1 MTSNETMG
9 AASVRSPS
17 NYDVVVVGARVAGAA
32 TAMLLARCGHRV
44 LMIDRA
50 DIGSDTTSTHTI
62 LRLGMLQLQRWGL
75 ADRLTTTDT
84 PPIRKVTLGFGD
96 DLVPIELSA
105 DFGVDALY
113 APRRT
118 VLDPILVTAALEA
131 GVDLWTRTRLIDLI
145 WENGSVAGVT
155 VKSGQLTHHIRS
167 RYVIGADG
175 TWSRTADRVQAKAYR
190 SFPPANATYYA
201 YYDGIDTDGVYFQFT
216 PGVTAGLIP
225 TNQSQTCVYVGWHA
239 SRIGEFRDNP
249 DVAFL
254 RQGAIGHEQIGE
266 AVHSGHRVSGF
277 RGTPG
282 LPGFLRQPW
291 GPGWA
296 LVGDAGYTKDSISA
310 HGISDALRDAELC
323 ARAIDRSLTEPEAE
337 SHHMS
342 RYRGR
347 RDRLS
352 ISLLEKSSR
361 LGSYKWDLD
370 EASVLMRGISIAV
383 KDECEAM
390 MSLPEWR
397 GVTRELVGAG

>member
-1 MTSNETMG
+1 MTIDEKMG
-9 AASVRSPS
+9 TAAVRSPS
-17 NYDVVVVGARVAGAA
+17 SYDVVIVGARVAGAA

-62 LRLGMLQLQRWGL
+62 LRLGMLQLHRWGL
-75 ADRLTTTDT
+75 AERLTATDT

-96 DLVPIELSA
+96 DLIPIELSA

-118 VLDPILVTAALEA
+118 VLDPILVTAALEE
-131 GVDLWTRTRLIDLI
+131 GVDLWTRTRLVDLL
-145 WENGSVAGVT
+145 WEDGAVVGVT
-155 VKSGQLTHHIRS
+155 AKSGGITHEIRS
-167 RYVIGADG
+167 RYVVGADG
-175 TWSRTADRVQAKAYR
+175 TWSRTADRVRAKAYR

-201 YYDGIDTDGVYFQFT
+201 YYEGIETDGVYFQFT

-225 TNQSQTCVYVGWHA
+225 TNNRQTCVYVGWHA
-239 SRIGEFRDNP
+239 ERIDEYRADP
-249 DVAFL
+249 EQAFL
-254 RQGAIGHEQIGE
+254 DQATRGHSDIGE
-266 AVHSGHRVSGF
+266 ALRAGTRVSSF

-282 LPGFLRQPW
+282 LPGFLKQPW
-291 GPGWA
+291 GVGWA

-323 ARAIDRSLTEPEAE
+323 ARAVDQSLRNPPAEADY
-337 SHHMS
+337 MS
-342 RYRGR
+342 RYRVQ

-352 ISLLEKSSR
+352 VSLLEKSSR
-361 LGSYKWDLD
+361 LGGYDWDLA
-370 EASVLMRGISIAV
+370 EASELMRGISLAV

-390 MSLPEWR
+390 IRLPDWE
-397 GVTRELVGAG
+397 GATRALTRAG